1 MSKKTQWI
9 VLGTLLLLLAVV
21 EGVTHYHRPIAPAI
35 SSDPAKYSPLGVE
48 NSALHWWRLD
58 QARRTEYTR
67 SERNIFS
74 YYVPPPP
81 PPRPISP
88 ANVSAGPV
96 IPPPPP
102 PLTLPVKY
110 FGYSSVPGTG
120 QRRAFLTNGEDVYIV
135 GEGEVLLGQ
144 FRILHIGNNTLDFE
158 EISSKRQGKVALE
171 AEEPAA

>member
-9 VLGTLLLLLAVV
+9 VLLVLLAILAVV
-21 EGVTHYHRPIAPAI
+21 VLISLYRRPSAPVT
-35 SSDPAKYSPLGVE
+35 SSGTTKYSPLGVE
-48 NSALHWWRLD
+48 NSALHWWRLE
-58 QARRTEYTR
+58 QARKTEYTK

-81 PPRPISP
+81 PPRPPTP
-88 ANVSAGPV
+88 ANGSAGPA

-120 QRRAFLTNGEDVYIV
+120 QRRAFLTNGEEVFIV

-144 FRILHIGNNTLDFE
+144 FRILHIGNTTLDFE